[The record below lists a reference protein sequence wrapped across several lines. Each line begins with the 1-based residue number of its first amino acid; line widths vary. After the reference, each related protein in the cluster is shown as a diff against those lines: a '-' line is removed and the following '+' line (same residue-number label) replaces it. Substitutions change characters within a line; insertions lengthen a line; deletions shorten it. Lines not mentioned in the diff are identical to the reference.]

1 MFLLFNCLSI
11 LDPIIR
17 RSENMA
23 TSGWFIAMLLALLF
37 LIILLIIVCVVKRNR
52 GGKYVI
58 HESEAARGRH
68 DYPDEPHFHE
78 FSQPYVYLAYN
89 NKTHVFTH

>member
-1 MFLLFNCLSI
+1 
-11 LDPIIR
+11 
-17 RSENMA
+17 MA

-37 LIILLIIVCVVKRNR
+37 LIIFLIIVCIIKRNR
-52 GGKYVI
+52 GGKYVV

-78 FSQPYVYLAYN
+78 YSQPYVYKCYTFIFLFIDEKKLYFHFFLSDLVVP
-89 NKTHVFTH
+89 KD

>member
-1 MFLLFNCLSI
+1 MFVI

-52 GGKYVI
+52 GGKYVV

-78 FSQPYVYLAYN
+78 YSQPYVPSYS
-89 NKTHVFTH
+89 

>member
-1 MFLLFNCLSI
+1 
-11 LDPIIR
+11 
-17 RSENMA
+17 MA

-37 LIILLIIVCVVKRNR
+37 LIILLIIVCIVKRNR
-52 GGKYVI
+52 GGKYVV

-78 FSQPYVYLAYN
+78 YSQPYVYERDKLITFFIKNCVSY
-89 NKTHVFTH
+89 FY

>member
-1 MFLLFNCLSI
+1 
-11 LDPIIR
+11 
-17 RSENMA
+17 MA

-37 LIILLIIVCVVKRNR
+37 LIILLIIVCILKRNR
-52 GGKYVI
+52 GGKYVV

-78 FSQPYVYLAYN
+78 YSQPYVYKRYKLITLKIKNCISYFILDLVVQ
-89 NKTHVFTH
+89 KD

>member
-1 MFLLFNCLSI
+1 
-11 LDPIIR
+11 
-17 RSENMA
+17 MA

-37 LIILLIIVCVVKRNR
+37 LIILLIIVCIVKRNR
-52 GGKYVI
+52 GGKYVV

-78 FSQPYVYLAYN
+78 YSQPYVYEHYKLIHFLKFYILFLLDLVVQ
-89 NKTHVFTH
+89 KD

>member
-1 MFLLFNCLSI
+1 
-11 LDPIIR
+11 
-17 RSENMA
+17 MA

-37 LIILLIIVCVVKRNR
+37 LIILLIIVCIVKRNR
-52 GGKYVI
+52 GGKYVV

-78 FSQPYVYLAYN
+78 YSQPYVYTSYKLII
-89 NKTHVFTH
+89 FL

>member
-1 MFLLFNCLSI
+1 MIFFFVG
-11 LDPIIR
+11 PIIR

-37 LIILLIIVCVVKRNR
+37 LIILLIIVCVIKRNR
-52 GGKYVI
+52 GGKYVV
-58 HESEAARGRH
+58 HESEVARGRH

-78 FSQPYVYLAYN
+78 YSQPLVSVIYTYYKLYLLII
-89 NKTHVFTH
+89 

>member
-1 MFLLFNCLSI
+1 
-11 LDPIIR
+11 
-17 RSENMA
+17 MA
-23 TSGWFIAMLLALLF
+23 TTGWFIAMLLALLF

-52 GGKYVI
+52 GGKYVV

-78 FSQPYVYLAYN
+78 YSQPYVSGYKQIIFIWQNL
-89 NKTHVFTH
+89 FTNFLLGLVVPKD

>member
-1 MFLLFNCLSI
+1 MVL
-11 LDPIIR
+11 
-17 RSENMA
+17 
-23 TSGWFIAMLLALLF
+23 TGWFIAMLLALLF

-52 GGKYVI
+52 GGKYVV

-78 FSQPYVYLAYN
+78 YSQPYVLLLFVTRKIYIPYTY
-89 NKTHVFTH
+89 KFV

>member
-1 MFLLFNCLSI
+1 
-11 LDPIIR
+11 
-17 RSENMA
+17 MA

-37 LIILLIIVCVVKRNR
+37 LIILLIIVCIVKRNR
-52 GGKYVI
+52 GGKYVV

-78 FSQPYVYLAYN
+78 YSQPYVYEFYKLIQKLYILFLLDLVVQN
-89 NKTHVFTH
+89 D

>member
-1 MFLLFNCLSI
+1 MINNTFSI
-11 LDPIIR
+11 ISGPQIR
-17 RSENMA
+17 RNENMA

-37 LIILLIIVCVVKRNR
+37 LIILLVIVCVVKRNR
-52 GGKYVI
+52 GGKYVV

-78 FSQPYVYLAYN
+78 YSQPF
-89 NKTHVFTH
+89 VFNIL